1 MKWLLILVLV
11 LTSLQNADEND
22 SLNMAQIEQQKAD
35 ERALQL
41 LEKHKVFISIP
52 FLIDIEFS
60 FSFYAAEVDLD
71 CNKQKE
77 KEAAFNKIL
86 QLERQVDEKQK
97 LELDIQQLKGKL
109 EVMKHMEGEGVDVK
123 KRSEELT
130 AELNERIEEMEDLEA
145 LNQTLVMKERRTN
158 DEIQDA
164 KKELISVMSYASI
177 FSEKCADIYLIF
189 VGNHSLTF

>member
-22 SLNMAQIEQQKAD
+22 SLNMARIEQQKAD

-41 LEKHKVFISIP
+41 LEKHKVYISIP

-177 FSEKCADIYLIF
+177 VSEKCADIYLIF
-189 VGNHSLTF
+189 VGNRSLTF